1 MAYNLVVKEEA
12 LSDTLEAFLYYEDK
26 SEGLGER
33 FMTALQMRYDQ
44 ISQNPEHYSFTDKR
58 KVLRDV
64 KLKGFPYVVIY
75 DVVANNI
82 TVYVVH
88 NSHKRSPANE

>member
-1 MAYNLVVKEEA
+1 MAYNLIVKEEA
-12 LSDTLEAFLYYEDK
+12 LSDMLEAFLYYEDK

-33 FMTALQMRYDQ
+33 FMAALQMRYDQ
-44 ISQNPEHYSFTDKR
+44 ITENPEHYSFTDET

-75 DVVANNI
+75 DVAARNI
-82 TVYVVH
+82 TVYVIH
-88 NSHKRSPANE
+88 NSHKRRPIY